1 MTGHN
6 GFQVSDDRIGLS
18 MGLCNYN
25 ASPPSRL
32 PPPQRC
38 RMVSMTSLDEAE
50 LEPVAGPLTLE
61 LPQLAEVEEDR
72 P

>member
-1 MTGHN
+1 
-6 GFQVSDDRIGLS
+6 
-18 MGLCNYN
+18 
-25 ASPPSRL
+25 
-32 PPPQRC
+32 
-38 RMVSMTSLDEAE
+38 MVSMTSLDEAE